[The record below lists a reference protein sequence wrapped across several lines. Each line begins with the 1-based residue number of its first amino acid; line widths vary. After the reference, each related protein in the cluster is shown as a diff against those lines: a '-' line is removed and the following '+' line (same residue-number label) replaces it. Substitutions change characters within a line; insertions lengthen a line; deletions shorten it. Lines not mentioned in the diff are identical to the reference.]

1 LYGAVTGAESS
12 IEIRQDAST
21 GFSRIL
27 FLEASEEKA
36 ARAESLLKKTWPK
49 IKLIRED
56 GKYRVD
62 IPAEYRHPHEEHFN
76 MVGQEFIGCIRK
88 GSIPEWE
95 KENTLTKYHITTE
108 AVETA
113 VNDL

>member
-1 LYGAVTGAESS
+1 MYGAVTGAESS

-36 ARAESLLKKTWPK
+36 ARAETLLKKTWPK

-76 MVGQEFIGCIRK
+76 MVGQEFI
-88 GSIPEWE
+88 
-95 KENTLTKYHITTE
+95 
-108 AVETA
+108 
-113 VNDL
+113 

>member
-1 LYGAVTGAESS
+1 MDGMLHVYSNGVIDFEVCSVPVR
-12 IEIRQDAST
+12 IEIRWDAST

-36 ARAESLLKKTWPK
+36 ARAETLLKKTWPK

-76 MVGQEFIGCIRK
+76 MVGQEFI
-88 GSIPEWE
+88 
-95 KENTLTKYHITTE
+95 
-108 AVETA
+108 
-113 VNDL
+113 